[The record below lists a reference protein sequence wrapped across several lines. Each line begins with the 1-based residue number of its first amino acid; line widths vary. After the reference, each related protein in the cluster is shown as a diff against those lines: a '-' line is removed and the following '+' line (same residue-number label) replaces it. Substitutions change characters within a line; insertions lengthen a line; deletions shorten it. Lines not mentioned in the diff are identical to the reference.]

1 MLVGAA
7 AAGATIGAS
16 FLHPGRRALTPSAI
30 SSANNAFRE
39 VGAHSE
45 NFDVKTSDGT
55 LLHGWKVRPA
65 NANGDWVVLFHGV
78 ADNRTGTLSYAEMLR
93 HGYSVVMMDA
103 RAHGESEGS
112 MATYGWLE
120 RDDSRSIDDAL
131 FASNEVGHLFYLGES
146 MGAAIALQS
155 AAVDPRVAG
164 VVAEASFANLREV
177 TYDYAG
183 LEISPLL
190 GKTLFRPATMVAL
203 AAAEKEGGFKAQ
215 NISPVKAVAARPF
228 PVFLIC
234 DANDRRIPC
243 RHSRMIY
250 NATAGPKEIWVVPW
264 RSGRIRKN
272 SKVAS
277 SHFSSGLPVNPARF
291 KQRRAFGSKRQGL
304 SSTDCQQIQPFF

>member
-1 MLVGAA
+1 MSFVRNATSVGFSFALFVVVGAA
-7 AAGATIGAS
+7 AAGVTIGAS

-39 VGAHSE
+39 VGAQSE

-55 LLHGWKVRPA
+55 LLRGWKVHPA
-65 NANGDWVVLFHGV
+65 SANGDWVVLFHGV
-78 ADNRTGTLSYAEMLR
+78 ADNRIGTLAYAEMLLR
-93 HGYSVVMMDA
+93 HGYGVVMMDA

-131 FASNEVGHLFYLGES
+131 FASDDVRHLFYLGES

-164 VVAEASFANLREV
+164 VVAESSFANLREV

-183 LEISPLL
+183 LDISPLL
-190 GKTLFRPATMVAL
+190 GKTLFRPATMMAL
-203 AAAEKEGGFKAQ
+203 ADAEKEGSFSAQ
-215 NISPVKAVAARPF
+215 KISPEKAVAQRLF

-234 DANDRRIPC
+234 DAKDRRIPC
-243 RHSRMIY
+243 RHSRRIY
-250 NATAGPKEIWVVPW
+250 NAAAGPKEIWVVP
-264 RSGRIRKN
+264 G
-272 SKVAS
+272 AG
-277 SHFSSGLPVNPARF
+277 HTM
-291 KQRRAFGSKRQGL
+291 AFGTHPVEFESRVIG
-304 SSTDCQQIQPFF
+304 FFERIASQFGASH